1 MKDFVAI
8 NFSESRKK
16 GQNLKKVTKS
26 FHIFLTRSDEVQP
39 NSFDNCIHLYNVK
52 ISNLFDPELQLIIT
66 KSVIKNKLK
75 GFLSELKKL
84 KFGTVLVLDY
94 KKRNGHKIFHSST
107 KLTTSFSYS
116 DEAFKS
122 IRQDNMSK
130 IRKYAFEDWIVLD
143 AVIGHSIKIFE
154 C

>member
-26 FHIFLTRSDEVQP
+26 FRIFLTRSDEVQP

-94 KKRNGHKIFHSST
+94 KKRNGHKISHSST
-107 KLTTSFSYS
+107 KLTASFSYS